1 MLLVSIKPVS
11 PILPNEAI
19 MHNFLA
25 ARVWRFRVLSNG
37 YNHWCT
43 ERATFQ
49 NNHILMK
56 DFNCKMKASMPT
68 LDQLSG
74 SKRFSTLD
82 LQSGYWQVTISPE
95 DREKKKWVVVL
106 IMPLGLYTAP
116 VTFG

>member
-1 MLLVSIKPVS
+1 
-11 PILPNEAI
+11 

-25 ARVWRFRVLSNG
+25 ARVWRFRVLSNS

-56 DFNCKMKASMPT
+56 DFNCKMRASMPT

-95 DREKKKWVVVL
+95 DREKKKWVVGL
-106 IMPLGLYTAP
+106 IMPLGLYTAS